1 MSFPQEL
8 MNKKQWVCW
17 RYEPDPNGGKPKKM
31 PINPKTGKGAMS
43 NNPDTWS
50 DYQTAFNATTKFDYT
65 GIGYMSWWYRNR
77 NNDNGESVYCF
88 TCEYCGKKFCVYG
101 NNHRKYCSQDCFHK
115 ARVGGRND
123 K

>member
-31 PINPKTGKGAMS
+31 PINPKTGKSAMS

-65 GIGYMSWWYRNR
+65 GIGYMFSK
-77 NNDNGESVYCF
+77 D
-88 TCEYCGKKFCVYG
+88 
-101 NNHRKYCSQDCFHK
+101 DDI
-115 ARVGGRND
+115 VGVD
-123 K
+123 IDHC

>member
-65 GIGYMSWWYRNR
+65 GIGYMFSKDDDIVGVDIDHCYNPKTKEFNDCESDNR
-77 NNDNGESVYCF
+77 QTADIC
-88 TCEYCGKKFCVYG
+88 
-101 NNHRKYCSQDCFHK
+101 
-115 ARVGGRND
+115 
-123 K
+123 